1 MSLKDML
8 KSALKNLLHH
18 KMRSFLTAIAIFI
31 GTFTIYLT
39 LGVNLGINAYL
50 DQQIENVGGE
60 NQLTVTRQRATSFKI
75 NDSTPIEYS
84 DDTAENTESMELNNQ
99 DVTNIS
105 ELASLTEVDP
115 IKVLR
120 LQYAQGV
127 NDKKYLLPVNQGI
140 FGIQYDLRAGS
151 LINLNSEDYQIN
163 IPDEFISALGFS
175 TTEEALGSKI
185 ELAVQNQVT
194 LETELLE
201 VEIVGILNKS
211 LIQGGQSIVNRAL
224 ANEIIAISQQDL
236 PDNVGDNYQFISVEV
251 KRDQGNDSIAAVKK
265 ELNDLGY
272 EGITVEDSIG
282 IMHNVINGITAVLI
296 LFGVLTL
303 LAACFGI
310 INTLYMSVQDRTR
323 EVGLMKAL
331 GLDKGRIFLIFS
343 FEAILLGFLGAILG
357 ISSAYGAGSVINNLA
372 TTGFLSE
379 LTGLELVKLDLLTS
393 LYLLLIVLAISFLA
407 GTFPAK
413 KAAKLDPITALR
425 YE

>member
-99 DVTNIS
+99 DVTNIV
-105 ELASLTEVDP
+105 ELSSLTEVDP

-120 LQYAQGV
+120 LQYAQGI

-140 FGIQYDLRAGS
+140 FGIQYDLQAGD
-151 LINLNSEDYQIN
+151 LISLNSEDYQIN

-175 TTEEALGSKI
+175 TAKEALGSSI

-201 VEIVGILNKS
+201 AEIVGILNKS

-251 KRDQGNDSIAAVKK
+251 KREQGSDSIAAVKK

-282 IMHNVINGITAVLI
+282 IMHNVINGITAVLL
-296 LFGVLTL
+296 LFGILTL

-343 FEAILLGFLGAILG
+343 FEAILMGFLGATLG
-357 ISSAYGAGSVINNLA
+357 IISAYGAGSIINNL
-372 TTGFLSE
+372 TKTGFLSE
-379 LTGLELVKLDLLTS
+379 LTGLELVKLDLMTS
-393 LYLLLIVLAISFLA
+393 LSILLIVLAVSFLA